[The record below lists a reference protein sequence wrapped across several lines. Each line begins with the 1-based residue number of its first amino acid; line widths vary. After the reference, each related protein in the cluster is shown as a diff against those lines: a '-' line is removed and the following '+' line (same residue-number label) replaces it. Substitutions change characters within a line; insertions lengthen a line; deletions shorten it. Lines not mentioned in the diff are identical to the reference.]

1 MDKYK
6 KNLIS
11 EYKSNLTKWNKTHN
25 LISKAQ
31 IPYLDTHIEDCL
43 IISGLLTEN
52 VLDLGSGG
60 GLPGIPLAIS
70 NPEKKLY
77 LVESNEK
84 KAAFLLNTST
94 RLKLKNIVVINER
107 MENVDPDTLPKIF
120 DIVCRAVGTAESII
134 NSSAALLQN
143 PGVSLKLMK
152 TSDQF
157 ESENIPANYSIK
169 KIDELA
175 LKAKDKTR
183 ILVTIEADRNNG

>member
-11 EYKSNLTKWNKTHN
+11 EYKSNLTKWNRTHN
-25 LISKAQ
+25 LISKSQ

-43 IISGLLTEN
+43 IISELLAEN
-52 VLDLGSGG
+52 VVDLGSGG

-70 NPEKKLY
+70 SPEKKLY

-107 MENVDPDTLPKIF
+107 MENVDPDILPENF

-134 NSSAALLQN
+134 NSSATLLQK

-157 ESENIPANYSIK
+157 ELENIPANYSIK

-175 LKAKDKTR
+175 LKARDKTR

>member
-1 MDKYK
+1 M
-6 KNLIS
+6 
-11 EYKSNLTKWNKTHN
+11 
-25 LISKAQ
+25 
-31 IPYLDTHIEDCL
+31 
-43 IISGLLTEN
+43 
-52 VLDLGSGG
+52 
-60 GLPGIPLAIS
+60 
-70 NPEKKLY
+70 
-77 LVESNEK
+77 
-84 KAAFLLNTST
+84 LNTST

-107 MENVDPDTLPKIF
+107 MENVNPDILPEFF

>member
-52 VLDLGSGG
+52 VVDLGSGG

-107 MENVDPDTLPKIF
+107 MENVDPDILPEFF

-134 NSSAALLQN
+134 NSSAALLQK

-157 ESENIPANYSIK
+157 ESEKIPANYSIK